1 MPARAPQ
8 VLGVGLKYP
17 EIAAMT
23 VASDQSQEVAFGPFR
38 LDARRRMLY
47 RDGASVALGTRGID
61 ILCALAA
68 SPGALVTKDEL
79 ISKVW
84 SGAIVEDNAIQAQ
97 VSALRKALEDGK
109 GGQRYIVTV
118 PGRGYRFVAEP
129 TDARHSLLDKPSIAV
144 LPFDNM
150 SGDPS
155 QDYFAD
161 GVVEDIITALTR
173 VPSLQVIARNSSFA
187 YKGRATDIRQ
197 VGRELSVRYVLEGS
211 VRKAGERLRISAQLI
226 QAGTGVHLWA
236 EQFDGSLAD
245 VFALQ
250 DEITA
255 RVVGALVPNLQGAEI
270 ARAVCKPPESL
281 DAYDLYLRALACHNA
296 LTAEA
301 TDEALRLLER
311 ALALDPTFVSAAAFA
326 AIIWAVRIQ
335 HGWSSSLEHAQAEA
349 LRHARMAVRLDPH
362 DAESLATLA
371 RWTAMY
377 TGDYREARQL
387 AERAIALD
395 PHSARVWRSSGFIY
409 LYMGEAEL
417 ALDHLRHGLRFH
429 PRDIW
434 VHESWSGVA
443 LAQLTL
449 GRDEEAVASARM
461 AVQLN
466 PRYALA
472 LRIFAAALA
481 MTGHIEDAKDVMRQH
496 RDIDPDCT
504 IKTLSER
511 LGYWKK
517 MFTRFFEGLRRAGMP
532 E

>member
-1 MPARAPQ
+1 
-8 VLGVGLKYP
+8 
-17 EIAAMT
+17 MT

-38 LDARRRMLY
+38 LDARGRMLY

-197 VGRELSVRYVLEGS
+197 VGRELSARYVLEGS
-211 VRKAGERLRISAQLI
+211 VRKAGERLRISGQLI
-226 QAGTGVHLWA
+226 AAETGVHLWA

-255 RVVGALVPNLQGAEI
+255 RVVGALYRICKEPRSRGQFANRP
-270 ARAVCKPPESL
+270 RASM
-281 DAYDLYLRALACHNA
+281 
-296 LTAEA
+296 
-301 TDEALRLLER
+301 
-311 ALALDPTFVSAAAFA
+311 PTIS
-326 AIIWAVRIQ
+326 ICVR
-335 HGWSSSLEHAQAEA
+335 S
-349 LRHARMAVRLDPH
+349 
-362 DAESLATLA
+362 
-371 RWTAMY
+371 
-377 TGDYREARQL
+377 
-387 AERAIALD
+387 RAI
-395 PHSARVWRSSGFIY
+395 
-409 LYMGEAEL
+409 
-417 ALDHLRHGLRFH
+417 
-429 PRDIW
+429 
-434 VHESWSGVA
+434 
-443 LAQLTL
+443 
-449 GRDEEAVASARM
+449 
-461 AVQLN
+461 
-466 PRYALA
+466 
-472 LRIFAAALA
+472 
-481 MTGHIEDAKDVMRQH
+481 
-496 RDIDPDCT
+496 
-504 IKTLSER
+504 
-511 LGYWKK
+511 
-517 MFTRFFEGLRRAGMP
+517 TR
-532 E
+532 

>member
-38 LDARRRMLY
+38 LDARGRMLY

-270 ARAVCKPPESL
+270 ARAHRKPPESL
-281 DAYDLYLRALACHNA
+281 DAYDLYLRALACRNA

-301 TDEALRLLER
+301 ADEALRLLER

-326 AIIWAVRIQ
+326 AIMWAVRIQ
-335 HGWSSSLEHAQAEA
+335 HGWLSSLEHAQAEA
-349 LRHARMAVRLDPH
+349 LRYARMAVRLDPH
-362 DAESLATLA
+362 DAEVARDPRPVDRDVHPRLSRSPTACRACDRARPSLRPCLEIQWFHLPLYGRGRTGPRPPAA
-371 RWTAMY
+371 RITVPPARHL
-377 TGDYREARQL
+377 GSRQL
-387 AERAIALD
+387 ERGRARATNAWPRRGGSRIRAHGRSIEPSLCSRAAHFRGGLGND
-395 PHSARVWRSSGFIY
+395 RPHRGR
-409 LYMGEAEL
+409 E
-417 ALDHLRHGLRFH
+417 
-429 PRDIW
+429 
-434 VHESWSGVA
+434 
-443 LAQLTL
+443 
-449 GRDEEAVASARM
+449 GRDATASRHRSRLHDQDSKRA
-461 AVQLN
+461 
-466 PRYALA
+466 P
-472 LRIFAAALA
+472 RIFEKNVHPIFRRPAP
-481 MTGHIEDAKDVMRQH
+481 GRDA
-496 RDIDPDCT
+496 
-504 IKTLSER
+504 
-511 LGYWKK
+511 
-517 MFTRFFEGLRRAGMP
+517 
-532 E
+532 

>member
-1 MPARAPQ
+1 
-8 VLGVGLKYP
+8 VGLKCS

-23 VASDQSQEVAFGPFR
+23 VASDQSREVAFGPFR
-38 LDARRRMLY
+38 LDTWERVLY
-47 RDGASVALGTRGID
+47 RDNASIALGARGID
-61 ILCALAA
+61 ILCALTA
-68 SPGALVTKDEL
+68 SRGALVTKDEL

-84 SGAIVEDNAIQAQ
+84 SGATVEDNAIQAQ
-97 VSALRKALEDGK
+97 VSALRKALGDGK
-109 GGQRYIVTV
+109 AGQRYILTV

-129 TDARHSLLDKPSIAV
+129 AEARHPLREKPSIAV

-150 SGDPS
+150 SGEPS

-173 VPSLQVIARNSSFA
+173 VPSLQVVARNSSFA
-187 YKGRATDIRQ
+187 YRGRAIDIRQ
-197 VGRELSVRYVLEGS
+197 IGRELSVRYVLEGS
-211 VRKAGERLRISAQLI
+211 VRKAGQRVRITGQLL
-226 QAGTGVHLWA
+226 QAETGVHLWA
-236 EQFDGSLAD
+236 EQFDRNLAD
-245 VFALQ
+245 IFALQ

-270 ARAVCKPPESL
+270 ARAHRKPPESL
-281 DAYDLYLRALACHNA
+281 DAYDLYLRALACRSA

-301 TDEALRLLER
+301 TDKALRLLER

-326 AIIWAVRIQ
+326 GTMWAVRIQ
-335 HGWSSSLEHAQAEA
+335 HGWFSSLEHAQAET
-349 LRHARMAVRLDPH
+349 LRYARMAVRLDPH

-371 RWTAMY
+371 RWTAMC
-377 TGDYREARQL
+377 TRDYDEARQL
-387 AERAIALD
+387 ADRAIALD
-395 PHSARVWRSSGFIY
+395 PHSARARRSSGFIY

-417 ALDHLRHGLRFH
+417 ALDHLQRGLRFH

-434 VHESWSGVA
+434 VHDSWSGVA

-449 GRDEEAVASARM
+449 GRDEDAVAAARM

-481 MTGHIEDAKDVMRQH
+481 ITGRIEDAKVVMRQH

-504 IKTLSER
+504 ITGLAARFGYSE
-511 LGYWKK
+511 K
-517 MFTRFFEGLRRAGMP
+517 MSTRFFEGLRRAGMP